1 MRADTVL
8 GAMESAMLT
17 RPGPD
22 SSIASR
28 LRAADVDTLARV
40 AFALLCLGFA
50 IGFFV
55 FPTYP
60 NYDSYYSLLWGRE
73 VLDLESPFFEGFR
86 VPTEHPLAI
95 AAGLLLS
102 LLGEVGDRVWVAMTL
117 ASFLALVWGV
127 YRLGRIAFTPLVGAI
142 AAALLLTRFDFA
154 FLAARGYID
163 VPYMA
168 LVVWAAALEACR
180 GEAGDGGRRP
190 EAGRRGW
197 PVFVLLALAGLLRPE
212 AWVLA
217 GLYFLWMSLRATW
230 GERVRYALLAA
241 IAPVL
246 WAATDFAVTGD
257 PLFSLNYTSS
267 SAEELGRQRTLSEI
281 PSALP
286 AFFGSLVKV
295 PVLAGSLA
303 GIVIAAIV
311 TPRRMAMPLVL
322 LVSGIGTFV
331 LVGLAGLSVIERYL
345 IVAALA
351 LLVFA
356 AVALGGFSMLRPGRV
371 RTAWIAAAGLL
382 VAYGVFFTV
391 THVNVNRFENELRFR
406 GQAHD
411 ALSQIL
417 REPQVQAGLRCGPLT
432 VPNHKLVPDSR
443 WILDLGGDR
452 VLARA
457 DPDVAASATKG
468 VAVYVTSRFALF
480 KHAFTNSAD
489 DAMIQVPPAGWRRV
503 ATSDFYAAYVNC

>member
-1 MRADTVL
+1 
-8 GAMESAMLT
+8 MESAMLT
-17 RPGPD
+17 RRGPD
-22 SSIASR
+22 SSIAAR
-28 LRAADVDTLARV
+28 LRAADADTLARV
-40 AFALLCLGFA
+40 AFGLLCLGFT

-55 FPTYP
+55 YPTYP

-73 VLDLESPFFEGFR
+73 VLDLQSPFFQGFR
-86 VPTEHPLAI
+86 VPTEHPLGI
-95 AAGLLLS
+95 VAGALLA
-102 LLGEVGDRVWVAMTL
+102 LLGEGGDRVWVGMTL

-127 YRLGRIAFTPLVGAI
+127 YRLGRVAFTPLVGAI
-142 AAALLLTRFDFA
+142 AAALVLTRFDFA

-168 LVVWAAALEACR
+168 LVVAAAAVEA
-180 GEAGDGGRRP
+180 ERP
-190 EAGRRGW
+190 RRGL
-197 PVFVLLALAGLLRPE
+197 PVFILLALASLLRPE

-217 GLYFLWMSLRATW
+217 GLYFLWMSLHATW
-230 GERVRYALLAA
+230 GQRLRYALLAA
-241 IAPVL
+241 IGPVL
-246 WAATDFAVTGD
+246 WAATDLAVTGD
-257 PLFSLNYTSS
+257 ALFSLHYTSS

-286 AFFGSLVKV
+286 AFFASLVKV
-295 PVLAGSLA
+295 PVLAGSVV
-303 GIVIAAIV
+303 GIVVAAIV
-311 TPRRMAMPLVL
+311 TPRRMAMPLML

-356 AVALGGFSMLRPGRV
+356 AVALGGFTMLRPGRV
-371 RTAWIAAAGLL
+371 RSAWIAAAGLL
-382 VAYGVFFTV
+382 VAYGFFFTV

-406 GQAHD
+406 GDAHV

-417 REPQVQAGLRCGPLT
+417 HEPQVQAGLRCGPLT

-443 WILDLGGDR
+443 WILDLGRDR
-452 VLARA
+452 VLPRA
-457 DPDVAASATKG
+457 DPSTARLAPTG
-468 VAVYVTSRFALF
+468 VAIYVTSRFALF
-480 KHAFTNSAD
+480 KHAFTNPD
-489 DAMIQVPPAGWRRV
+489 DDPMIQVPPPGWRRV

>member
-1 MRADTVL
+1 
-8 GAMESAMLT
+8 MESATLT
-17 RPGPD
+17 RRGPSPG
-22 SSIASR
+22 IAAR
-28 LRAADVDTLARV
+28 VREADADTLARI

-50 IGFFV
+50 IGFWV
-55 FPTYP
+55 YPTYP

-73 VLDLESPFFEGFR
+73 VLDLQSPFFQGFR
-86 VPTEHPLAI
+86 VPTEHPLGIVAG
-95 AAGLLLS
+95 AALA
-102 LLGEVGDRVWVAMTL
+102 LLGEAGDRVWVAMTL
-117 ASFLALVWGV
+117 ASFLALVWAV
-127 YRLGRIAFTPLVGAI
+127 YQLGRIAFTPLVGAI

-168 LVVWAAALEACR
+168 LVVWAAVLEA
-180 GEAGDGGRRP
+180 RRP
-190 EAGRRGW
+190 RRGW
-197 PVFVLLALAGLLRPE
+197 PVFGLLALGGLLRPE

-230 GERVRYALLAA
+230 GERLRYAVLAA
-241 IAPVL
+241 IGPLL
-246 WAATDFAVTGD
+246 WAATDLAVTGD
-257 PLFSLNYTSS
+257 ALFSLHYTSS
-267 SAEELGRQRTLSEI
+267 SAEELGRQRTLGEI

-286 AFFGSLVKV
+286 SFFGSLVKV

-303 GIVIAAIV
+303 GIVVAALV

-331 LVGLAGLSVIERYL
+331 LVGIAGLSVIERYL

-356 AVALGGFSMLRPGRV
+356 AVALGGFTMLRPGRA
-371 RTAWIAAAGLL
+371 RTAWMAAAGLL
-382 VAYGVFFTV
+382 VAYGIVFTV
-391 THVNVNRFENELRFR
+391 THLNVNRFQNELRFR
-406 GQAHD
+406 GDAHV
-411 ALSQIL
+411 ALSRVL
-417 REPQVQAGLRCGPLT
+417 HEPKVQAGLRCGPLT

-443 WILDLGGDR
+443 WILDLGRDR

-457 DPDVAASATKG
+457 DADVARTVTKG
-468 VAVYVTSRFALF
+468 VAIYVTSRFALF
-480 KHAFTNSAD
+480 KHAFTDPD
-489 DAMIQVPPAGWRRV
+489 DDPRIQVPPPGWQRV